1 MKKVLIRLC
10 VVLFVL
16 GVIFLNEIQFVN
28 AEESNLGSAFN
39 PNLLPQNRDAEIE
52 GKIEDIA
59 IQIAKIIRIFTVAGV
74 AIVGLKYMLSDS
86 QGRSKI
92 KDNLIWML
100 VGVLL
105 VTSATVIIQKVAQAS
120 KEAIPM

>member
-1 MKKVLIRLC
+1 MKKILIRLC
-10 VVLFVL
+10 VVIFVL

-74 AIVGLKYMLSDS
+74 AIVGIKYMLSDS

>member
-1 MKKVLIRLC
+1 MKKILIRLF

-16 GVIFLNEIQFVN
+16 GAIFLNEIQFVN

>member
-1 MKKVLIRLC
+1 MKKILIRLC
-10 VVLFVL
+10 VVIFVL

-100 VGVLL
+100 IGVLL

>member
-1 MKKVLIRLC
+1 MKKILIRLC
-10 VVLFVL
+10 VVIFVL

-39 PNLLPQNRDAEIE
+39 PNLLPQNRDAEKKK
-52 GKIEDIA
+52 KIEDIA

>member
-1 MKKVLIRLC
+1 MKKILIRLF

-16 GVIFLNEIQFVN
+16 GAIFLNEIQFVN

-39 PNLLPQNRDAEIE
+39 PNLLPQKRDTEIE

-100 VGVLL
+100 IGVLL

>member
-1 MKKVLIRLC
+1 MKKILIRLC
-10 VVLFVL
+10 VVIFVL